1 MLECSLG
8 GVRKL
13 IGAISLAQRY
23 PDLRL
28 SVLWKCTKSNR
39 GYLPWSEILRYVFEC
54 SLRSVRRLI
63 VVICLG
69 QRYPDLCLSV
79 LLEVYEG

>member
-1 MLECSLG
+1 VLECSLG

-39 GYLPWSEILRYVFEC
+39 GYLPWSEIPIFASEC
-54 SLRSVRRLI
+54 S
-63 VVICLG
+63 
-69 QRYPDLCLSV
+69 
-79 LLEVYEG
+79 LEVYEG